1 MKKLC
6 VIFGGESSEHDISII
21 TGMQLFKNF
30 YTEEVEKIY
39 FGLDN
44 KFYLASKVSD
54 LKFFEEK
61 EKIKLTEVIFYKGAV
76 YKIGFRFK
84 KLFDVDCVINC
95 CHGGVG
101 ENGDLA
107 GFFEVNK
114 IRCTSAN
121 SLSSHIAMDK
131 NLTKQLVKD
140 IVPVVKGIKVAKSN
154 FDDATKQIDE
164 SFSFDLIVKPNSL
177 GSSIGVKACNIEN
190 YKDQIEAI
198 FEMGDDALVEER
210 VIEIEEYNQA
220 CFKTKEGLVL
230 SAIEHPIS
238 KHKFLTFEDKY
249 KTKSKTKGSDREIP
263 ANISPEIEE
272 QIINYTSKI
281 YEELNMNGVVRIDYI
296 FDKSTNSVYFN
307 EINTIPGSMAF
318 YLYEPLG
325 IDYITLVE
333 NLIENAEDI
342 KKFVYFNTQILICQH
357 LSQQLCNHYYNNM
370 FYNQL
375 HIYFY

>member
-6 VIFGGESSEHDISII
+6 VIFGGESPEHDISII
-21 TGMQLFKNF
+21 TGIQLAKNF
-30 YTEEVEKIY
+30 YTEELEKIY
-39 FGLDN
+39 ISLDN
-44 KFYLASKVSD
+44 KFYLATKVKD
-54 LKFFEEK
+54 LKFFEDK
-61 EKIKLTEVIFYKGAV
+61 ERIKLTEVIFHSGAV
-76 YKIGFRFK
+76 YKKGITLK
-84 KLFDVDCVINC
+84 KLFEVECVINC

-114 IRCTSAN
+114 IKCTSA
-121 SLSSHIAMDK
+121 SVLASHIAMDK
-131 NLTKQLVKD
+131 NLTKELVKD
-140 IVPVVKGIKVAKSN
+140 IVPTVKGVKVTKSS
-154 FDDATKQIDE
+154 FHDVTKQINE
-164 SFSFDLIVKPNSL
+164 TYSSNLIVKPNSL

-210 VIEIEEYNQA
+210 VVEIEEYNQA
-220 CFKTKEGLVL
+220 CLKTKEGLVL

-238 KHKFLTFEDKY
+238 KHEFLTFEDKY

-263 ANISPEIEE
+263 AIINPELEE
-272 QIINYTSKI
+272 QIISCTSKI
-281 YEELNMNGVVRIDYI
+281 YKRLGMNGVVRIDYI
-296 FDKSTNSVYFN
+296 FDKSTNTLYFN

-318 YLYEPLG
+318 YLFEPLG

-342 KKFVYFNTQILICQH
+342 KRFAYFNTQILKDKKI
-357 LSQQLCNHYYNNM
+357 
-370 FYNQL
+370 
-375 HIYFY
+375 

>member
-21 TGMQLFKNF
+21 TGMQLAKNF
-30 YTEEVEKIY
+30 YTEDLEKIY

-44 KFYLASKVSD
+44 KFYLATKLHD
-54 LKFFEEK
+54 LKFFEDK
-61 EKIKLTEVIFYKGAV
+61 EKIKLTEIIFHSGAV
-76 YKIGFRFK
+76 YKKGITLK
-84 KLFDVDCVINC
+84 KLFDVECVINC

-107 GFFEVNK
+107 GFFQVNK
-114 IRCTSAN
+114 IKCTSAN
-121 SLSSHIAMDK
+121 SLASHIAMDK
-131 NLTKQLVKD
+131 TLAKQLVGD
-140 IVPVVKGIKVAKSN
+140 IVPTVKGVKVTKSN
-154 FDDATKQIDE
+154 YDEITRQIDE

-177 GSSIGVKACNIEN
+177 GSSIGVKACNTEN
-190 YKDQIEAI
+190 YKEQIEAI
-198 FEMGDDALVEER
+198 FEMGDDVLVEER

-220 CFKTKEGLVL
+220 CFKSKDGLVL

-238 KHKFLTFEDKY
+238 KHEFLTFEDKY

-263 ANISPEIEE
+263 ANIIPELEE
-272 QIINYTSKI
+272 QIIDHTSKI
-281 YEELNMNGVVRIDYI
+281 YEKLNMNGVVRIDYI
-296 FDKSTNSVYFN
+296 FDKSTNTLYFN

-333 NLIENAEDI
+333 NLIENADDV
-342 KKFVYFNTQILICQH
+342 KKFAYFNTNILNGKKI
-357 LSQQLCNHYYNNM
+357 
-370 FYNQL
+370 
-375 HIYFY
+375 